1 MLFPTNVTYF
11 ENLAAFL
18 DVEPTGA
25 HDFPMRGFAPPAS
38 ASRRDSG
45 SARTQRLEL
54 FSPLR
59 RAPRRT
65 WSRVHY
71 ERRNRPETRL
81 YPDGMAKAFE
91 IDNALARNRFPQQMR

>member
-1 MLFPTNVTYF
+1 MLFATNVTDF

-18 DVEPTGA
+18 DVEPADA
-25 HDFPMRGFAPPAS
+25 HDFPMRGFAPAS

-65 WSRVHY
+65 WSRVRY
-71 ERRNRPETRL
+71 ERRNRPEARL
-81 YPDGMAKAFE
+81 HPDGMAKTFE
-91 IDNALARNRFPQQMR
+91 VDNALARNRFHSK